1 MSPSTA
7 HPTAHPMP
15 GRGPLEELLREWLP
29 KQRWFAGKDRGAKTV
44 HITGE
49 RVLLDGDP
57 SLVHMFVEVE
67 QLPQLDRVDPLDR
80 LDPLDRPADYP
91 HTTTYQL
98 VLGVRAELPPDLEHA
113 SVGWVPDLGL
123 VYDASQDRELMHVVL
138 GWIDTD
144 ESRGGIIFAR
154 EPGAVIDRDA
164 GSLVLGGEQSNT
176 SIVFGEQS
184 ILKLFRI
191 VVPGLNPDL
200 EVTRALTEMG
210 NPHVPAIQGWIES
223 EVDKTPTTL
232 GLLQEF
238 LRTGSDGWALALTS
252 VRDLFAE
259 GDLHAGEVGGDFA
272 AESERLGMA
281 TADVHSAM
289 ARALPTAVADVQ
301 TLEALARSMRERL
314 DAAQLAVPELAD
326 HAAAISAT
334 FDALEHS
341 NEPVAL
347 QRVHGDFHLGQVMR
361 TDNGWVLLDFE
372 GEPGAP
378 IAARTALSSP
388 LRDVAGMLRSFD
400 YASRYLLADQ
410 PAAAQ
415 LEYRAAE
422 WAERN
427 RDAFCTGYAK
437 GAGRDPRDDDVLL
450 RAFELDKAVYEVA
463 YEARNRPSWVRIP
476 LGSIERLLAA

>member
-1 MSPSTA
+1 M
-7 HPTAHPMP
+7 
-15 GRGPLEELLREWLP
+15 
-29 KQRWFAGKDRGAKTV
+29 
-44 HITGE
+44 
-49 RVLLDGDP
+49 
-57 SLVHMFVEVE
+57 
-67 QLPQLDRVDPLDR
+67 
-80 LDPLDRPADYP
+80 
-91 HTTTYQL
+91 
-98 VLGVRAELPPDLEHA
+98 
-113 SVGWVPDLGL
+113 GWV
-123 VYDASQDRELMHVVL
+123 YEASQDHDLMHTML
-138 GWIDTD
+138 GWVAGEETR
-144 ESRGGIIFAR
+144 SGIVFAL
-154 EPGAVIDRDA
+154 EDGSKLDPEAV
-164 GSLVLGGEQSNT
+164 SLVLGGEQSNT
-176 SIVFGEQS
+176 SVVFGEQT
-184 ILKLFRI
+184 IMKLFRI

-210 NPHVPAIQGWIES
+210 NQHVPALQGWIES
-223 EVDKTPTTL
+223 DVDGTASTL

-289 ARALPTAVADVQ
+289 AQALPTEAADPQ
-301 TLEALARSMRERL
+301 SLEAMAQSMRSRL
-314 DAAQLAVPELAD
+314 DAAQLAVPELAA
-326 HAAAISAT
+326 HAAAISAV
-334 FDALEHS
+334 FDALARS
-341 NEPVAL
+341 QEPLTL

-410 PAAAQ
+410 PIASQ

-437 GAGRDPRDDDVLL
+437 SAGRDPREDDVLL

-476 LGSIERLLAA
+476 LGSIERLVAA

>member
-1 MSPSTA
+1 MSTNR
-7 HPTAHPMP
+7 TQ
-15 GRGPLEELLREWLP
+15 LEDFLRDWLP
-29 KQRWFAGKDRGAKTV
+29 KQRWFAGKDRGAKAVQVAT
-44 HITGE
+44 E
-49 RVLLDGDP
+49 RVLLEGDP
-57 SLVHMFVEVE
+57 SLLHLFVEVE
-67 QLPQLDRVDPLDR
+67 QNPAVDAIPGLE
-80 LDPLDRPADYP
+80 PAAGNL
-91 HTTTYQL
+91 TTTYQL
-98 VLGVRAELPPDLEHA
+98 LVGVRSIMPPDLEHA
-113 SVGWVPDLGL
+113 VIGHVDDMGWV
-123 VYDASQDRELMHVVL
+123 YEASHDHALMHTML
-138 GWIDTD
+138 GWVAGD
-144 ESRGGIIFAR
+144 ETRADIVFAL
-154 EPGAVIDRDA
+154 EAGAKLDPDA
-164 GSLVLGGEQSNT
+164 VSLVLGGEQSNT
-176 SIVFGEQS
+176 SVVFGEQT
-184 ILKLFRI
+184 IMKLFRI

-200 EVTRALTEMG
+200 EVTRALTELG
-210 NPHVPAIQGWIES
+210 NLHVPALQGWIES
-223 EVDKTPTTL
+223 DVDGVASTL

-238 LRTGSDGWALALTS
+238 LRSGTDGWALALTS

-281 TADVHSAM
+281 TADVHSSM
-289 ARALPTAVADVQ
+289 AQALPTGIADQ
-301 TLEALARSMRERL
+301 RALETMAQSMRARL
-314 DAAQLAVPELAD
+314 DAAQVAVPELAD
-326 HAAAISAT
+326 HAAAISAV
-334 FDALEHS
+334 FDALAKSH
-341 NEPVAL
+341 EPVPL

-437 GAGRDPRDDDVLL
+437 SAGRDPRDDDVLL

-476 LGSIERLLAA
+476 LGSIERLVAA

>member
-1 MSPSTA
+1 MSTEKVDR
-7 HPTAHPMP
+7 TQ
-15 GRGPLEELLREWLP
+15 LEDFLRDWLP
-29 KQRWFAGKDRGAKTV
+29 KQRWFAGKDRGAKAVQVAT
-44 HITGE
+44 E
-49 RVLLDGDP
+49 RVLLEGDP
-57 SLVHMFVEVE
+57 SLLHLFVRVE
-67 QLPQLDRVDPLDR
+67 QNPGVDSI
-80 LDPLDRPADYP
+80 PALEPAADGV
-91 HTTTYQL
+91 TTTYQL
-98 VLGVRAELPPDLEHA
+98 LLGVRSIMPPELEHFLIGH
-113 SVGWVPDLGL
+113 VDDLGWVYEG
-123 VYDASQDRELMHVVL
+123 SQDHDLMHTML
-138 GWIDTD
+138 GWVAGAET
-144 ESRGGIIFAR
+144 RGDIVFAL
-154 EPGAVIDRDA
+154 EPGAKLDPDA
-164 GSLVLGGEQSNT
+164 VSLVLGGEQSNT
-176 SIVFGEQS
+176 SVVFGEQT
-184 ILKLFRI
+184 IMKLFRI
-191 VVPGLNPDL
+191 IVPGLNPDL

-210 NPHVPAIQGWIES
+210 NLHIPALQGWIES
-223 EVDKTPTTL
+223 DVEGTASTL

-238 LRTGSDGWALALTS
+238 LRSGSDGWALALTS

-289 ARALPTAVADVQ
+289 AAALPTGVADQ
-301 TLEALARSMRERL
+301 HALETLAQSMRKRL
-314 DAAQLAVPELAD
+314 DAARISVPELAD
-326 HAAAISAT
+326 HAAAISAV
-334 FDALEHS
+334 FDALASSH
-341 NEPVAL
+341 EPVTL

-361 TDNGWVLLDFE
+361 TDIGWVLLDFE

-437 GAGRDPRDDDVLL
+437 SAGRDPREDDVLL

-476 LGSIERLLAA
+476 LGSIERLVAA

>member
-1 MSPSTA
+1 MSTNR
-7 HPTAHPMP
+7 TQ
-15 GRGPLEELLREWLP
+15 LEDFLRDWLP
-29 KQRWFAGKDRGAKTV
+29 KQRWFAGKDRGAKAVQVST
-44 HITGE
+44 E
-49 RVLLDGDP
+49 RQLLEGDP
-57 SLVHMFVEVE
+57 SLLHLFVEVE
-67 QLPQLDRVDPLDR
+67 QNPTVDPIPGLE
-80 LDPLDRPADYP
+80 PAADTL
-91 HTTTYQL
+91 TTTYQL
-98 VLGVRAELPPDLEHA
+98 LLGARSSMPPELEHA
-113 SVGWVPDLGL
+113 VIGRVDDLGWV
-123 VYDASQDRELMHVVL
+123 YEASQDHDLMHTML
-138 GWIDTD
+138 GWVAGGET
-144 ESRGGIIFAR
+144 RGDIVFAL
-154 EPGAVIDRDA
+154 EPGAKLDPDA
-164 GSLVLGGEQSNT
+164 VSLVLGGEQSNT
-176 SIVFGEQS
+176 SVVFGEQT
-184 ILKLFRI
+184 IMKLFRI

-210 NPHVPAIQGWIES
+210 NLHVPALQGWIES
-223 EVDKTPTTL
+223 DVDGIASTL

-238 LRTGSDGWALALTS
+238 LRSGTDGWALALTS

-289 ARALPTAVADVQ
+289 AQALPTGVADQ
-301 TLEALARSMRERL
+301 HALEAMAQSMRARL
-314 DAAQLAVPELAD
+314 DAARVAVPELAD
-326 HAAAISAT
+326 HVAAISAV
-334 FDALEHS
+334 FDALANSHD
-341 NEPVAL
+341 PVPL

-361 TDNGWVLLDFE
+361 TDIGWVLLDFE

-427 RDAFCTGYAK
+427 RDAFCMGYAK
-437 GAGRDPRDDDVLL
+437 SAGRDPRDDDVLL

-476 LGSIERLLAA
+476 LGSIERLVAA